1 MTRFDKLFQTVK
13 TQPQELETELEE
25 SPVVT
30 TAISE
35 PETKQIAPAPK
46 PEPKKISES
55 LAKSKDPN
63 YVRTTIYI
71 SKDIHRHLKIATMDG
86 EDDMSDVIESLVKTW
101 LSENKHLDV

>member
-13 TQPQELETELEE
+13 TQPQELEPELEE
-25 SPVVT
+25 SSVVT
-30 TAISE
+30 PAILE
-35 PETKQIAPAPK
+35 AELQQITHTLKA
-46 PEPKKISES
+46 ESKKISES

-71 SKDIHRHLKIATMDG
+71 SKDIHRQLKIATIDG

-101 LSENKHLDV
+101 LSSKHLNI

>member
-25 SPVVT
+25 SPVVET
-30 TAISE
+30 VISK
-35 PETKQIAPAPK
+35 PETQQIAHTLKA
-46 PEPKKISES
+46 EPKKISES

>member
-13 TQPQELETELEE
+13 TQPQELEPELEE
-25 SPVVT
+25 SSVVT
-30 TAISE
+30 PVISE
-35 PETKQIAPAPK
+35 PEPQQIAPALK
-46 PEPKKISES
+46 AEPKKISES

-86 EDDMSDVIESLVKTW
+86 EDDMSDVIESLVKSW
-101 LSENKHLDV
+101 LSENKRLDI

>member
-13 TQPQELETELEE
+13 TQPQELETELED
-25 SPVVT
+25 SLVVT

-35 PETKQIAPAPK
+35 PETQQIAHTLKA
-46 PEPKKISES
+46 EPKKISES

-71 SKDIHRHLKIATMDG
+71 SKDIHRQLKIATMDG
-86 EDDMSDVIESLVKTW
+86 EEDMSDVIESLVKTW
-101 LSENKHLDV
+101 LNKSKHLNI

>member
-13 TQPQELETELEE
+13 TQPQELEPELEE
-25 SPVVT
+25 SSVVT

-35 PETKQIAPAPK
+35 PESQQIAHTLKA
-46 PEPKKISES
+46 EPKKISES

-71 SKDIHRHLKIATMDG
+71 SKDIHRLLKIATMDG
-86 EDDMSDVIESLVKTW
+86 DDDMSDVIESLVKTW
-101 LSENKHLDV
+101 LSDNKHLSI

>member
-13 TQPQELETELEE
+13 TQPQELAPELEE

-30 TAISE
+30 IAISE
-35 PETKQIAPAPK
+35 PETQQIAPAQK
-46 PEPKKISES
+46 PETKKISES

-101 LSENKHLDV
+101 LSEKKHLDT

>member
-13 TQPQELETELEE
+13 TQPQELEPELED

-35 PETKQIAPAPK
+35 PETQQI
-46 PEPKKISES
+46 EPKKISES
-55 LAKSKDPN
+55 LAKSKDPK

-86 EDDMSDVIESLVKTW
+86 EDDMSAVIESLVKTW
-101 LSENKHLDV
+101 LTENKHLNV

>member
-13 TQPQELETELEE
+13 TQPQELEPELEE
-25 SPVVT
+25 SPVVAN
-30 TAISE
+30 AIAE
-35 PETKQIAPAPK
+35 PETKQIAATLK
-46 PEPKKISES
+46 AEPKKSSEP

-86 EDDMSDVIESLVKTW
+86 EDDMSDVIESLVKSW
-101 LSENKHLDV
+101 LSADRHLDV

>member
-13 TQPQELETELEE
+13 TQPQDLEPELEE
-25 SPVVT
+25 SPVVET
-30 TAISE
+30 VISK
-35 PETKQIAPAPK
+35 PETPQIDPAPK
-46 PEPKKISES
+46 AEPKKISES

-86 EDDMSDVIESLVKTW
+86 EDDMSGVIESLVKTW
-101 LSENKHLDV
+101 LSENKHLNI

>member
-13 TQPQELETELEE
+13 THPQELAPELEE

-30 TAISE
+30 IAISE
-35 PETKQIAPAPK
+35 PETRQIAHILKA
-46 PEPKKISES
+46 EPKKISES